1 MSAISL
7 NLANSAQERSLVA
20 SERGWAVSRQA
31 AGELRI
37 KLAGRWVLANGACTS
52 GEIAR
57 RLEATP
63 PVARISFDVQDLG
76 AWDNV
81 LIDFLNKIDTIAG
94 ERGIPI
100 DHSALPGGVARLL
113 ALARAVPEHRDA
125 RRAQTRPDPLT
136 RIGAATQT
144 FLAAAADFVGFVGE
158 TSAAVGRLISG
169 KARFRASDF
178 LLAIEDCGP
187 GALPIAALVSFL
199 VGLILA
205 FVGAI
210 ELRQFGASIY
220 VANLVGVAM
229 VREMGA
235 MMTAILMSGRTGGAY
250 AANLGTME
258 VSDEISALR
267 TLGIPPMEFLV
278 LPRIVALVLMMPLLA
293 IFANVVGMLG
303 GLLIAGLMLD
313 ITPVAYYHQTSGAVG
328 LNDWAISLSKA
339 AVFGAI
345 VGVVGCWRG
354 MRSARSAAA
363 VGNAA
368 TSAVVLCI
376 VLIITADAI
385 ATLICTTLNI

>member
-1 MSAISL
+1 MSAIRLS
-7 NLANSAQERSLVA
+7 LANPAQDRSPVA
-20 SERGWAVSRQA
+20 LQRGWAVSLQA

-37 KLAGRWVLANGACTS
+37 RLTGRWVLASGACSS
-52 GEIAR
+52 GEISR
-57 RLEATP
+57 CLEATP
-63 PVARISFDVQDLG
+63 AAATISFDVQDLG
-76 AWDNV
+76 PWDNV
-81 LIDFLNKIDTIAG
+81 LIDFLNKIETIAG
-94 ERGIPI
+94 ERRISI

-125 RRAQTRPDPLT
+125 RHAQSRPDPLT

-144 FLAAAADFVGFVGE
+144 FLAATADFVGFVGE
-158 TSAAVGRLISG
+158 TSAAVGRVISG

-250 AANLGTME
+250 AASLGTME

-293 IFANVVGMLG
+293 IFANIVGMLG

-368 TSAVVLCI
+368 TSAVVLGI
-376 VLIITADAI
+376 VLIIMADAI
-385 ATLICTTLNI
+385 ATMICTTLNI

>member
-1 MSAISL
+1 MSAVGLS
-7 NLANSAQERSLVA
+7 LANPAQDRSPGA
-20 SERGWAVSRQA
+20 SQRGWALSQPT
-31 AGELRI
+31 AGEVRI
-37 KLAGRWVLANGACTS
+37 KLTGGWVLASGSCTS
-52 GEIAR
+52 DEISR
-57 RLEATP
+57 RLEAAP
-63 PVARISFDVQDLG
+63 PAAKISFDVRDLG

-81 LIDFLNKIDTIAG
+81 LIDFLGKVETIAG
-94 ERGIPI
+94 QRGMSI
-100 DHSALPGGVARLL
+100 DHPALPGGVARLL

-125 RRAQTRPDPLT
+125 RRVQSQPDPLT
-136 RIGAATQT
+136 RIGLASQT
-144 FLAAAADFVGFVGE
+144 FLAATADFVGFVGE
-158 TSAAVGRLISG
+158 TSAVVGRLISG

-220 VANLVGVAM
+220 VANLVAVAM

-278 LPRIVALVLMMPLLA
+278 LPRIMALVLMMPLLA
-293 IFANVVGMLG
+293 IFANIVGMLG

-328 LNDWAISLSKA
+328 LNDWAISLTKA
-339 AVFGAI
+339 VVFGAI

-385 ATLICTTLNI
+385 ATMICTTLNI